1 MYSGN
6 RFSFY
11 SEQMQDALDFLNDD
25 SIQQTPDGGVLIDL
39 DENGHNQNYSF
50 QENLVNVF
58 AGRVCSSIGYNLK
71 SAIEED
77 FQSRSEW
84 ETALTEGIS
93 QLGLVVEEK
102 QFPFPGACGVYS
114 GAYMNALIT
123 FVSSATAELL
133 PPDGPVSVKIEGEST
148 TELEDQADRVQYW
161 LNLYLTRLAPEY
173 YSDWEQALNW
183 FAISGNLFKKVYF
196 DPLLRRPVS
205 LYIKPQDLIIN
216 FGVTSLESAS
226 RITQVLEY
234 NERDIKTLQNSGF
247 YADISLTAQNE
258 DYGDSELSKKVDAI
272 SGMSYTSGTGGDY
285 NTRYKLYE
293 CHVDLYIEE
302 DDQNDTDIPA
312 PYIATLEAAT
322 GTLIS
327 LYRNWSEGDLHRKK
341 RNYFVHARYF
351 PGLGFYGLGL
361 AHIVGGT
368 AKAATIIERQLI
380 DAGTLSNFPGGLRVK
395 GMRMDTNNIRMG
407 PTEFTEIDTGGVPI
421 SQAIMVMPYKEPSQI
436 LHQMKVEL
444 EENIMALAGATNQQ
458 FSDMNP
464 NSPVGTTLAL
474 LEQTHKVQSSVLR
487 RLHRAMGAEL
497 GLLFKL
503 FGENLPEQPYP
514 FNVPGG
520 SYAIM
525 RADFHPSLAVSPVSD
540 PNISSSAQRLVRAEA
555 LLRFAQQ
562 APDLHNMRE
571 AYENVYR
578 ELKISHAD
586 IDKLLPP
593 KPEEQEIQPLDPL
606 TENQNMSTGKPVN
619 AALWQD
625 HDAHITMH
633 NLLLGGENEQLNA
646 TVQAHIQMHV
656 AYKLQQEIQGRLD
669 FQLPD
674 NLAEV
679 PQDVQNQIAAQMAV
693 AAQQILQEREAN
705 MPPKPVDPGE
715 AMMRDIAMK
724 EKANDQRAQ
733 IDQQKMQ
740 IDADTEQ
747 QKLQLQQQKIQIDAE
762 IEQQRLQLQQQ
773 KLMIDSESEQQKSLI
788 AQQKLQI
795 DEMKLQ
801 LQARIEEMKGAQ
813 ESVKIKTGIAKEKMK
828 LTQQKKI
835 ADSKLKID
843 QKNIVSKELIAKD
856 KAQLESNKLLVEQ
869 QNIANEEAKLMESRI
884 NQPMEIL

>member
-1 MYSGN
+1 
-6 RFSFY
+6 
-11 SEQMQDALDFLNDD
+11 MQNPTDILNND
-25 SIQQTPDGGVLIDL
+25 SIQETPDGGVIVNMT
-39 DENGHNQNYSF
+39 EEQNNGSSGF
-50 QENLVNVF
+50 QDNLVNVF

-71 SAIEED
+71 NAIEED
-77 FQSRSEW
+77 VQSRSQW
-84 ETALTEGIS
+84 EEALTEGIN

-133 PPDGPVSVKIEGEST
+133 PPDGPVAVKIEGEST
-148 TELEDQADRVQYW
+148 EELEDRASRVESW
-161 LNLYLTRLAPEY
+161 FNLYLTRLAPEY

-196 DPLLRRPVS
+196 DPLMRRPVS
-205 LYIKPQDLIIN
+205 LYIKPQDIVIN

-226 RITQVLEY
+226 RITQVIEY
-234 NERDIKTLQNSGF
+234 NERDIKTLQRSGF
-247 YADISLTAQNE
+247 YADISLTSQNE
-258 DYGDSELSKKVDAI
+258 DYNDSSLSQKVEEI
-272 SGMSYTSGTGGDY
+272 SGISSASGSNGEY

-302 DDQNDTDIPA
+302 DDQNDTDIPV
-312 PYIATLEAAT
+312 PYIATLEAST
-322 GTLIS
+322 GTLIA
-327 LYRNWSEGDLHRKK
+327 LYRNWTEGDEHYKK
-341 RNYFVHARYF
+341 RNYFIHSRYF

-395 GMRMDTNNIRMG
+395 GMRMETNNVRVG

-421 SQAIMVMPYKEPSQI
+421 SQAVMVMPYKEPSQI
-436 LHQMKVEL
+436 LHQLKTEL
-444 EENIMALAGATNQQ
+444 EENILGLAGATNQQ

-464 NSPVGTTLAL
+464 NAPVGTTLAL
-474 LEQTHKVQSSVLR
+474 LEQCHKVQSSVLR
-487 RLHRAMGAEL
+487 RLHRAMAAEL
-497 GLLFKL
+497 GLLYKL

-514 FNVPGG
+514 FHVPGG

-525 RADFHPSLAVSPVSD
+525 RTDFHPSLAVVPVSD

-555 LLRFAQQ
+555 LLKFAQQ
-562 APDLHNMRE
+562 APDLHNMRD

-578 ELKISHAD
+578 EMKLSSAE
-586 IDKLLPP
+586 IDKLLP
-593 KPEEQEIQPLDPL
+593 KKEEAEIQPLDPL
-606 TENQNMSTGKPVN
+606 TENQHMSSGKPVK

-633 NLLLGGENEQLNA
+633 NLLLGTDNQQLNA
-646 TVQAHIQMHV
+646 AVQAHIQEHV
-656 AYKLQQEIQGRLD
+656 AYKQQNEIQGRLD
-669 FQLPD
+669 FQLPE
-674 NLAEV
+674 NLAEL
-679 PQDVQNQIAAQMAV
+679 PPEVQNEIAAQMAV
-693 AAQQILQEREAN
+693 AAQQILEEREAN

-733 IDQQKMQ
+733 IDQQKIQ
-740 IDADTEQ
+740 IDAQTEQ

-762 IEQQRLQLQQQ
+762 LEQQKIQIQQH
-773 KLMIDSESEQQKSLI
+773 KLVLDSESEQQKALI

-801 LQARIEEMKGAQ
+801 LQTQLEEMKLKQKAVQ
-813 ESVKIKTGIAKEKMK
+813 ESLKEKASLSKEKLK
-828 LTQQKKI
+828 LTHQKRI
-835 ADSKLKID
+835 ADSKIKID
-843 QKNIVSKELIAKD
+843 QQNILSKELIAKD

-869 QNIANEEAKLMESRI
+869 QNIAEKEAALMAAQL
-884 NQPMEIL
+884 NQPTEIF